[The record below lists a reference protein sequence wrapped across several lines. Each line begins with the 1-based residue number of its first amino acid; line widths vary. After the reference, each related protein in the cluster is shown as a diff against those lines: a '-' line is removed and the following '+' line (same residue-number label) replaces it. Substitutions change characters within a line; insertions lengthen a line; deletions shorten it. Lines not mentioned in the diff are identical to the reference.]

1 MKFMNDYII
10 WDTKSLDYTMERFH
24 KRNRVSGLI
33 KFEFL
38 PLLKQR
44 TKQGRIL
51 GWSAIQLAEPD
62 TVVNHCSYSL
72 FPFAPFSSHFGT
84 VHIAHVQG
92 LVVWS
97 LDLFV
102 WRHLAQMCHDV
113 AILGTVEKRIK
124 LEIIQNDKKTIVM
137 HWSIVLLCVGG
148 GEISSTTGTKNN
160 ERSNGNHAIL

>member
-113 AILGTVEKRIK
+113 AILGTVEKK
-124 LEIIQNDKKTIVM
+124 NKAWNNSKWQ
-137 HWSIVLLCVGG
+137 
-148 GEISSTTGTKNN
+148 KNN
-160 ERSNGNHAIL
+160 SHALKHCAFVCWRRGDQFNYWN